1 MGEEIKKREILSVE
15 ILYDDKED
23 LDILTESK
31 DFHKLLFDEV
41 VTGVEEALESN
52 TTTAKIIYIP
62 NLECSVTI
70 YRRNFKDAIEGVI
83 KFYEKQEDY
92 VKCAELVKLKKKVNG
107 TKKRNKGDT

>member
-1 MGEEIKKREILSVE
+1 MEKENKKREVLSVE

-23 LDILTESK
+23 LDILTESE

-41 VTGVEEALESN
+41 VTGIEEALAAS
-52 TTTAKIIYIP
+52 TSTAKVIYIP

-70 YRRNFKDAIEGVI
+70 YRRNFKAAIEGVI

-92 VKCAELVKLKKKVNG
+92 KKCAELVKLKNKVNG
-107 TKKRNKGDT
+107 PKKGNKGNS

>member
-1 MGEEIKKREILSVE
+1 MDKEIKKREILAVE

-23 LDILTESK
+23 LDILTESE

-41 VTGVEEALESN
+41 VSGIEEALESSS
-52 TTTAKIIYIP
+52 TTAMIIYIP

-70 YRRNFKDAIEGVI
+70 YRRNFKAAIEGVI

-92 VKCAELVKLKKKVNG
+92 DKCAELVRLKQKVNG
-107 TKKRNKGDT
+107 AEKRNKGNT

>member
-1 MGEEIKKREILSVE
+1 MEEETKKREILSVE

-23 LDILTESK
+23 LDILTESE

-41 VTGVEEALESN
+41 ITGIEEALNSN
-52 TTTAKIIYIP
+52 SVTAKIIYIP

-70 YRRNFKDAIEGVI
+70 YKRNFKAAIEGVI

-92 VKCAELVKLKKKVNG
+92 DKCAELVKLKQKVNG
-107 TKKRNKGDT
+107 TEKRNKGNT

>member
-1 MGEEIKKREILSVE
+1 MDKEKKKREILSVE

-23 LDILTESK
+23 LDILTESE

-41 VTGVEEALESN
+41 VTGIGEALETNS
-52 TTTAKIIYIP
+52 TTAKIIYIP

-70 YRRNFKDAIEGVI
+70 YRRNFKAAIEGVI

-92 VKCAELVKLKKKVNG
+92 KKCAELVKLKERVDG
-107 TKKRNKGDT
+107 TKKRSKGNT

>member
-1 MGEEIKKREILSVE
+1 MEEETKKREILSVE

-23 LDILTESK
+23 LDILTESE

-41 VTGVEEALESN
+41 VTGVEEALDSN
-52 TTTAKIIYIP
+52 SVTAKIIYIP

-70 YRRNFKDAIEGVI
+70 YKRNFKAALEGVI

-92 VKCAELVKLKKKVNG
+92 DKCAELVRLKQKVNG
-107 TKKRNKGDT
+107 TEKRNKGNT